1 MDINKEKSLIDCLKW
16 CNVAS
21 LPEPDDKENIW
32 IKAIALV
39 KKRDGSENY
48 VAMQKDDKLN
58 DKIVKDFG
66 SVSLIHEVVEI
77 YPYYFLSA
85 AYMPEFKTKKKEER
99 IEFLRK
105 FDRDLALD
113 DLSLKELNKLVAVAA
128 IKTQIKKES
137 NKE

>member
-1 MDINKEKSLIDCLKW
+1 
-16 CNVAS
+16 
-21 LPEPDDKENIW
+21 
-32 IKAIALV
+32 
-39 KKRDGSENY
+39 
-48 VAMQKDDKLN
+48 
-58 DKIVKDFG
+58 
-66 SVSLIHEVVEI
+66 
-77 YPYYFLSA
+77 
-85 AYMPEFKTKKKEER
+85 MPEFKTKKKEER